1 MAPTPAA
8 AGATC
13 NNGNNRGRWQKNT
26 VHMTDAA
33 GDEGESEADS
43 QGGHES
49 ETELVPEDIAMEHH
63 TAYVA
68 YQTAK
73 DKYKAAGEDHGHD
86 PRHPLLPAW
95 RTAGLRALEMEVP
108 RPERTG
114 FTPEVIEISDNFK
127 FGASRT
133 HRYGRPPF
141 PDGGGGRAVRG
152 ATFVQQASTELAG
165 PHLRCR
171 GAEGVLHEAFLE
183 GLAS

>member
-1 MAPTPAA
+1 M
-8 AGATC
+8 
-13 NNGNNRGRWQKNT
+13 
-26 VHMTDAA
+26 HMTDAA

-108 RPERTG
+108 RPRWSLSSILLVRRRSPATLG
-114 FTPEVIEISDNFK
+114 TRPTAISPR
-127 FGASRT
+127 GRGSR
-133 HRYGRPPF
+133 RR
-141 PDGGGGRAVRG
+141 
-152 ATFVQQASTELAG
+152 
-165 PHLRCR
+165 
-171 GAEGVLHEAFLE
+171 
-183 GLAS
+183 